1 MRTFRLAVNFFLRAG
16 VTTANKIRV
25 RDRIVALILLV
36 LLLRIETTR
45 TWARGQSLAFGFCH
59 FLLRF
64 TLEDLPIV
72 SLAYP
77 PLVGK
82 VVTDKTLDNYKF

>member
-1 MRTFRLAVNFFLRAG
+1 MGHSAATLTTFLRAG

-64 TLEDLPIV
+64 IRRSTYCILGIPT
-72 SLAYP
+72 S
-77 PLVGK
+77 K
-82 VVTDKTLDNYKF
+82 VW